1 MSFYDWMLALHLLSV
16 FAVAASLVLFSALV
30 VVGRR
35 MSTLEET
42 TLVFRLGRVGG
53 PLNGVGMGLAL
64 AFGIILALKSSDF
77 EIWNGWIIIAFVLWA
92 LVGAIGGWTGSYY
105 TAAQRLADEGKEAE
119 VIERLKAPYGA
130 VLHIVTWILF
140 VLLLLDMI
148 FKPGA

>member
-1 MSFYDWMLALHLLSV
+1 VSFYDWMLALHLLSV

-42 TLVFRLGRVGG
+42 TLVFRLGRIGG

-92 LVGAIGGWTGSYY
+92 LVGAIGGWTGAYY
-105 TAAQRLADEGKEAE
+105 TAAQRLADEGKESE
-119 VIERLKAPYGA
+119 VIERLRAPYGV

-140 VLLLLDMI
+140 LLLLLDMI

>member
-1 MSFYDWMLALHLLSV
+1 MLALHLLSV

-64 AFGIILALKSSDF
+64 AFGIVLALKSSDF

-92 LVGAIGGWTGSYY
+92 LVGAIGGWTGAYY

-119 VIERLKAPYGA
+119 VIERLRAPYGA

-140 VLLLLDMI
+140 LLLLLDMI

>member
-1 MSFYDWMLALHLLSV
+1 VSFYDWMLALHLLSV